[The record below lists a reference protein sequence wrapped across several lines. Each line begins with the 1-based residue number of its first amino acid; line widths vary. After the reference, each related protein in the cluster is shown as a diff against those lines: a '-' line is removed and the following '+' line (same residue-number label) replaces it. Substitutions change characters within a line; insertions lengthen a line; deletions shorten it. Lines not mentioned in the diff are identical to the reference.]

1 MAKSKSL
8 TRKSKKTRSR
18 ARKTKHNRSEKV
30 MNNKDKSHVVKIF
43 FEMLTTVKL
52 YHWKTK
58 SYAQHKATDELYGR
72 LNDNID
78 KFIEVWLGKD
88 ESRIKMIEK
97 KLNLLEYTSTTDF
110 KEKMYNYR
118 DFLTDMNKHFDAK
131 KDTDLL
137 SIRDDILVDL
147 NQFLYLMTFH

>member
-8 TRKSKKTRSR
+8 TRKSKKIRSR

-30 MNNKDKSHVVKIF
+30 MNYKDKSHVVKIF

-97 KLNLLEYTSTTDF
+97 KLNLLEYTNTSDF
-110 KEKMYNYR
+110 KEKMYKYR

>member
-1 MAKSKSL
+1 MGKSKSA
-8 TRKSKKTRSR
+8 TIKSKKTRTR
-18 ARKTKHNRSEKV
+18 TRKMRHNRSEK
-30 MNNKDKSHVVKIF
+30 NIKSENKSHVVKIF

-78 KFIEVWLGKD
+78 KFVEVWLGKD

-97 KLNLLEYTSTTDF
+97 KLNLLEYTNVTDF
-110 KEKMYNYR
+110 KEKMYKYR
-118 DFLTDMNKHFDAK
+118 DFLTDMNKHFNEK
-131 KDTDLL
+131 KDSDLL
-137 SIRDDILVDL
+137 SIRDDILVDV